1 MTRYAMMIDLDDC
14 VGCQACVT
22 SCRERWDT
30 GAGATRN
37 WVRTFESGHRGDD
50 LAVTFYPGLCM
61 QCEEHP
67 CTTDCPTGATFVNEN
82 GVIVVDSDLCIG
94 CGNCVDACPYGARSV
109 DPVKRIVEKCDLCAP
124 FVARGE
130 QPACVMTC
138 LADCRIFGD
147 LDDPGSKLVQ
157 EIAARDAKPLVTAEV
172 NVKPK
177 VVFAGSAAREQ
188 IVRAG
193 AVTAPAPN
201 WLTRVWTD
209 ATMPLSRLVPLVPVM
224 AAGAGVLVN
233 FTQRKERVAAAERE
247 APPVVE
253 ELPRHRLGMRLLH
266 WFNALT
272 WIVLIT
278 TGVGLIATPRFAFFG
293 ERFPRWAAAQF
304 GGADSMLRFHIV
316 WGLIWAAVIVPIFL
330 LYKKGGRKAVQ
341 EVRLRAEDFRWL
353 ALKPLA
359 MMGLAKQP
367 LPPQEKYNAGQKIFA
382 ITALLGTATI
392 IATALVMTFHIG
404 GADVVAAA
412 ILLHKLAIAF
422 AIIGL
427 AVHITMAAIL
437 REERPALKSMITG
450 RIDRDHAATHNEK
463 WVETID
469 QRRQQ

>member
-37 WVRTFESGHRGDD
+37 WVRTFETGRRGED

-82 GVIVVDSDLCIG
+82 GVIVVDADLCIG

-130 QPACVMTC
+130 QPACVTTC
-138 LADCRIFGD
+138 LAECRIFGD
-147 LDDPGSKLVQ
+147 LDDPGSELVR
-157 EIAARDAKPLVTAEV
+157 EIAARDAKPLVTGDV

-177 VVFAGSAAREQ
+177 VVFAGAAAREH
-188 IVRAG
+188 IVSAG
-193 AVTAPAPN
+193 AVSTPEAN
-201 WLTRVWTD
+201 WLTRVWTN
-209 ATMPLSRLVPLVPVM
+209 TSLPFSRVVPFVPLV

-233 FTQRKERVAAAERE
+233 FAQRKERVAEAERAE
-247 APPVVE
+247 AAVVE

-272 WIVLIT
+272 WIVLLT
-278 TGVGLIATPRFAFFG
+278 TGVGLIASPRFALFG
-293 ERFPRWAAAQF
+293 EGFPRRAAALF
-304 GGADSMLRFHIV
+304 GGAETMLRFHIL

-330 LYKKGGRKAVQ
+330 LYKKGGRKALH
-341 EVRLRAEDFRWL
+341 EVRLRSEDFRWL
-353 ALKPLA
+353 MLKPLA

-392 IATALVMTFHIG
+392 IATGLVMTFHIG
-404 GADVVAAA
+404 GADVVAGA

-450 RIDRDHAATHNEK
+450 RIDRDHAETHNEK

-469 QRRQQ
+469 QRRKQ

>member
-1 MTRYAMMIDLDDC
+1 MTRYSMMIDLDEC

-37 WVRTFESGHRGDD
+37 WVHTLESGSRGEN

-67 CTTDCPTGATFVNEN
+67 CTIDCPTGATFMNEN
-82 GVIVVDSDLCIG
+82 GVIVVDADLCIG

-109 DPVKRIVEKCDLCAP
+109 DPIKRIVEKCDLCAP

-130 QPACVMTC
+130 QPACVTTC
-138 LADCRIFGD
+138 LAECRIFGD
-147 LDDPGSKLVQ
+147 LDDPDSKLVK
-157 EIAARDAKPLVTAEV
+157 EIAARDAKPLVTGAV

-177 VVFAGSAAREQ
+177 VVFAGKAAREQ
-188 IVRAG
+188 ILAAG
-193 AVTAPAPN
+193 AVRQPASN

-209 ATMPLSRLVPLVPVM
+209 STLPLSRIVPFVPVM
-224 AAGAGVLVN
+224 AAGAGVLLN
-233 FTQRKERVAAAERE
+233 FTQRKERVAAVERVE
-247 APPVVE
+247 SPVVE

-272 WIVLIT
+272 WVVLLA
-278 TGVGLIATPRFAFFG
+278 TGVGLIASPRFAFFG
-293 ERFPRWAAAQF
+293 PGFPRWAAAQF
-304 GGADSMLRFHIV
+304 GGAENLLRFHV
-316 WGLIWAAVIVPIFL
+316 LWGLIWGAVIVPVFL
-330 LYKKGGRKAVQ
+330 LYKKGGLTALH
-341 EVRLRAEDFRWL
+341 EVRLRSEDFRWL
-353 ALKPLA
+353 MLKPLA
-359 MMGLAKQP
+359 MVRLAKQP

-382 ITALLGTATI
+382 ITALIGTATI
-392 IATALVMTFHIG
+392 IATGLVMTFHIG

-450 RIDRDHAATHNEK
+450 RIDREHAETHNEK
-463 WVETID
+463 WVEKID
-469 QRRQQ
+469 QRRKQ